1 MEENISVAIVYR
13 FLAQQKYWNV
23 VFKIALRLMVSKGL
37 RYLKTFIC

>member
-13 FLAQQKYWNV
+13 LLAQQKYWNV